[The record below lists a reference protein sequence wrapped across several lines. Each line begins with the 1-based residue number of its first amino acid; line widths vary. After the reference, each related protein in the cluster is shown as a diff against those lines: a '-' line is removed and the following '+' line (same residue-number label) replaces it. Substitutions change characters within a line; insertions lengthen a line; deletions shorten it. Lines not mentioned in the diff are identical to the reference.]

1 MIFPKYLRNFLRDNI
16 DKPEIVQVRNYI
28 SQHSYILVYTLGV
41 CYNNFMKART
51 NVSIDKTLLESARS
65 HKLILSSLLEEAIK
79 KQLRIAEEKEWKRI
93 NSQNISSYNNFISK
107 NGVFSDG
114 MRLF

>member
-1 MIFPKYLRNFLRDNI
+1 MCY
-16 DKPEIVQVRNYI
+16 YI
-28 SQHSYILVYTLGV
+28 G
-41 CYNNFMKART
+41 MKART
-51 NVSIDKTLLESARS
+51 NVSIDKSLLESARL

-79 KQLRIAEEKEWKRI
+79 KQLRIVEEEEWKEK
-93 NSQNISSYNNFISK
+93 NSQTISSYNNYITK